1 MFHFMFLMVDV
12 ILDNYA
18 DKSNLEEPA
27 SLSRL
32 IQLMNPRL
40 ENKKGKDAYYQYRD
54 LLRDIY
60 IGLLGEFF
68 RSFMGSASLESD
80 ITPMEIKLE
89 TNQLKKQQ
97 AFESLVRKFIIST
110 HAEYSDCHPD
120 VSDGK
125 LPDFYP
131 HQEFI
136 RQRHKDLEVIER
148 TNSRSNEA
156 VDDAKASD
164 EPRTT
169 EVADQSKSSGGTKP
183 KKDLKQDYSRSM
195 LAFLG
200 VFVQMIESVKEA
212 NGLDCYLLQKKV
224 HKIVQGS
231 GHKNYACSIASY
243 KQNVLGHKSPKFSHA
258 YMWNLF
264 AGRPGPGMKMARD
277 QRVEHLDRFLKEGF
291 KSLGVNL
298 DEKNA
303 KRINNSA
310 DIGQKIEVKINEFY
324 HLDVPGK
331 SHKKKDRTQLIKKL
345 TDLFKKEKVSTFLPN
360 RRFKGPNVS
369 PALENDFDEA
379 QFLSWHHSKS
389 KELLKFSQYKE
400 KYSKS
405 SS

>member
-183 KKDLKQDYSRSM
+183 KKDLKEDYSRSM

-231 GHKNYACSIASY
+231 GHKNYACSIASF
-243 KQNVLGHKSPKFSHA
+243 KQNVLGHNSPKFSHSF
-258 YMWNLF
+258 MWNLF

-277 QRVEHLDRFLKEGF
+277 QRVEHLNRFLKEGF

-303 KRINNSA
+303 KRINN
-310 DIGQKIEVKINEFY
+310 
-324 HLDVPGK
+324 
-331 SHKKKDRTQLIKKL
+331 
-345 TDLFKKEKVSTFLPN
+345 
-360 RRFKGPNVS
+360 
-369 PALENDFDEA
+369 
-379 QFLSWHHSKS
+379 
-389 KELLKFSQYKE
+389 
-400 KYSKS
+400 
-405 SS
+405 

>member
-12 ILDNYA
+12 ILDNFA
-18 DKSNLEEPA
+18 DKDNLEEPA

-32 IQLMNPRL
+32 IQMMNPRL

-54 LLRDIY
+54 LLRDVF

-80 ITPMEIKLE
+80 ITPIDIKLE
-89 TNQLKKQQ
+89 INQLKKQE
-97 AFESLVRKFIIST
+97 AFASLVRKFIIST
-110 HAEYSDCHPD
+110 HADYADCNPD
-120 VSDGK
+120 VSDSK
-125 LPDFYP
+125 LPHFYP

-136 RQRHKDLEVIER
+136 RKRHKDLEMPER
-148 TNSRSNEA
+148 TKSDEA
-156 VDDAKASD
+156 VEADDV
-164 EPRTT
+164 ETRTT
-169 EVADQSKSSGGTKP
+169 KVADQSKSSGGTKP

-195 LAFLG
+195 MAFIG

-231 GHKNYACSIASY
+231 GHKNYACSIASF
-243 KQNVLGHKSPKFSHA
+243 KQNVLGHNSPKFSHA

-264 AGRPGPGMKMARD
+264 SGRPGSGMKMARD
-277 QRVEHLDRFLKEGF
+277 QRVEHLNRFLKEGF

-310 DIGQKIEVKINEFY
+310 DIGQKIEGKINEFY

-331 SHKKKDRTQLIKKL
+331 SHKKKDRTQIIIKL
-345 TDLFKKEKVSTFLPN
+345 TELYKKEKVSSFVPS
-360 RRFKGPNVS
+360 RRFKGPKVS

-400 KYSKS
+400 KYSKHS
-405 SS
+405 S